1 MGVLDRERR
10 FNMCQILVLK
20 DDNALIK
27 TAFSDES
34 YFTLGELI
42 FVLQKLE
49 NNVVLCFV
57 GCRRT

>member
-57 GCRRT
+57 G

>member
-1 MGVLDRERR
+1 MGVHDRERR

>member
-1 MGVLDRERR
+1 MGVLDRERQ

-20 DDNALIK
+20 DDNAFIK
-27 TAFSDES
+27 TAFSNES